1 MLLLTTTSD
10 LLQIITGSAISTDI
24 VASFVDIT
32 TSTFTPGSQ
41 QTNTTTATTTT
52 IVAAPASS
60 TQRQIKMLSVTNRS
74 TTTPQT
80 VTIQKSSTTAY
91 NVTGGIT
98 LQPGEVLYYQDGIGF
113 SVRDING
120 QIKETNA
127 TSPSLTATYVG
138 YGSSTSALTGSSNF
152 TYNSTTNVLS
162 LQGATNSTQ
171 SLAASGVTISY
182 GNVLLTNTSEIASV
196 NNFSIGTNAV
206 STTLTLYTAAVAR
219 MAINANGAVTIN
231 APASGYP
238 LTLNAPGSGSGSS
251 ASYTP
256 ALLLST
262 SNGNYTNNS
271 SATSTL
277 VLANANTVGQTSIDF
292 SIAGTL
298 SGRIRNDYAGNL
310 NFTTTSTGGYNFF
323 VGGDSGVGTTAM
335 TIASTGGVV
344 VTGNGSNAGS
354 ITITSGSGSYAQVAL
369 ASSASGAA
377 NIYLLSG
384 FSGTYFAI
392 YSTAGFLQTISSGGV
407 VTFSKYSAGTLS
419 TSSAGVISASSDENL
434 KKNIIPY
441 TNGIDVIKGI
451 NPIKFQWSEESEM
464 DPGKDT
470 EYVGFSAQN
479 VQSNIPEAV
488 GQNASGHLSLDI
500 RAILAALVNTVKEQQ
515 TQIDALTAKIAALG
529 K

>member
-206 STTLTLYTAAVAR
+206 STTLTLYTAAIAR

-231 APASGYP
+231 APSSGTALTSNAAGGSGTYSP
-238 LTLNAPGSGSGSS
+238 ALTLVTGNTNSAAYGTTSANA
-251 ASYTP
+251 
-256 ALLLST
+256 ALVLS
-262 SNGNYTNNS
+262 N
-271 SATSTL
+271 TSTT
-277 VLANANTVGQTSIDF
+277 NGQTTIDF
-292 SIAGTL
+292 QTNSALT
-298 SGRIRNDYAGNL
+298 GRIRNDYVGDL
-310 NFTTTSTGGYNFF
+310 SYVTTGSGSHSFW
-323 VGGDSGVGTTAM
+323 VGGDFGAGTTAM
-335 TIASTGGVV
+335 TIASTGGVSV
-344 VTGNGSNAGS
+344 NGTGSNAGS

-407 VTFSKYSAGTLS
+407 VTFSKYGAGTLS

-529 K
+529 N